1 MLISTV
7 SVCYVTQHF
16 IVDHVTNPTNRIER
30 LRITL
35 RNEILLL
42 CAMLAL
48 ENICLNIR
56 ATLIVLLMILE
67 TILQL
72 RGILSQGDL
81 SCDVDPNTR
90 RIHHEAKQ

>member
-35 RNEILLL
+35 RNEILLV
-42 CAMLAL
+42 CDACFGKYMPQYPRDFD
-48 ENICLNIR
+48 CPVDDIR
-56 ATLIVLLMILE
+56 NYPAVAWN
-67 TILQL
+67 
-72 RGILSQGDL
+72 SF
-81 SCDVDPNTR
+81 SR
-90 RIHHEAKQ
+90 RFKL